1 VIDDRVIHSDTVA
14 AAQAWFDQHA
24 GPLVRPYT
32 ITGGRTRP
40 RGNDLTLITLVVARS
55 SHQKTARMRPEPAEI
70 LELCREQPLAVAEIA
85 GRLDL
90 PISVVKVLLGDL
102 IEDAL
107 ILTRTPVAMDAP
119 DIRLIQRVIEGVRRL

>member
-1 VIDDRVIHSDTVA
+1 VTENRGIPPETTG

-40 RGNDLTLITLVVARS
+40 RGTDLALITLVVARDA
-55 SHQKTARMRPEPAEI
+55 HQRTARMRPEPAAI

-85 GRLDL
+85 GHLDL

-102 IEDAL
+102 IDDAL
-107 ILTRTPVAMDAP
+107 VVTRAPVRVDAP
-119 DIRLIQRVIEGVRRL
+119 DIHIIQRVIDGVRRL

>member
-1 VIDDRVIHSDTVA
+1 MTQNRGILPDAAA

-40 RGNDLTLITLVVARS
+40 RGDDLTLITLVVTRDPR
-55 SHQKTARMRPEPAEI
+55 QTTARMRPEPAAI
-70 LELCREQPLAVAEIA
+70 LDLCRDQPLAVAEIA

-107 ILTRTPVAMDAP
+107 ILTRAPVAVDAP
-119 DIRLIQRVIEGVRRL
+119 DVRIIQRVIEGVRRL